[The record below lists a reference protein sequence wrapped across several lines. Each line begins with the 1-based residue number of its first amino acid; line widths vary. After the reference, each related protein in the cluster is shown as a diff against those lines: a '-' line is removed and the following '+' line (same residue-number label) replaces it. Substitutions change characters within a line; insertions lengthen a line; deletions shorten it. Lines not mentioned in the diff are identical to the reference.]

1 MTGSMTWDEGGAGE
15 ASGQVASMADAVQ
28 AQSRRLAGITV
39 NQGDATGM
47 IRELLHTWATELDLR
62 GEAVDVWPQPSGRR
76 PRRWL
81 GPTTECGWRDDDL
94 DR

>member
-62 GEAVDVWPQPSGRR
+62 GEALDVWATAVRAQ
-76 PRRWL
+76 
-81 GPTTECGWRDDDL
+81 TETVARTDHRMRL
-94 DR
+94 A

>member
-39 NQGDATGM
+39 NQGDATG
-47 IRELLHTWATELDLR
+47 
-62 GEAVDVWPQPSGRR
+62 
-76 PRRWL
+76 
-81 GPTTECGWRDDDL
+81 
-94 DR
+94 